1 MNNDYDVS
9 FDLIASNK
17 SVSDLEHDIEIVKQQ
32 LRTEIGGNIQLL
44 LSTFDSFSFRIGGFR
59 VVSSHVDTC
68 EVARRVSNIFSNMG
82 YKNALIT
89 ECKI

>member
-9 FDLIASNK
+9 FDLMASNK

-32 LRTEIGGNIQLL
+32 LRAEIGEIIQLL
-44 LSTFDSFSFRIGGFR
+44 LFSLSDRYGGVR
-59 VVSSHVDTC
+59 VVSTYKVT
-68 EVARRVSNIFSNMG
+68 ERVSNIFSDMG
-82 YKNALIT
+82 YKNALIN